1 MNTPGLQGAPPEACP
16 PAKIVLVGNYPPDK
30 QQSMLKLAELLRAVL
45 EESGFATETIHP
57 IDRVGRLRR
66 VFPCC
71 GKWLGYVDKYLVFP
85 FELLGHLAR
94 TRLEKKCIYHITD
107 HSNTVYSLL
116 LSHRPLVVTCNDVL
130 AIRSALGEIP
140 ENPTG
145 FTGRLLQ
152 RAILTGLRHS
162 PRIVCISENSAQ
174 ELSLLLG
181 DGAQKITSA
190 LLPLNYDFHPLPRA
204 DATKAIRVLGADVV
218 RAVEQGCILHVGGN
232 QWYKNRT
239 GVFRIYTELA
249 RQRRAEGKEV
259 PPLVLAGKE
268 PDEALARLVG
278 EDKTLPVHLVPSPGD
293 EQIRALYSLAK
304 VLLFPSLQEGFGWPI
319 VEAMACGCPVVTT
332 GRAPMTEAGG
342 DAAVYI
348 DPADLKSAALAV
360 NGVLG
365 WSEAERA
372 ARVERGFVN
381 VARFSRQSLGAHY
394 ASAYGDVLPAGRISS
409 P

>member
-1 MNTPGLQGAPPEACP
+1 MNTSGPQSEPCENAL

-30 QQSMLKLAELLRAVL
+30 QESMLKLGNLMRDVL
-45 EESGFATETIHP
+45 EESGFKTETVHP

-71 GKWLGYVDKYLVFP
+71 DKWLGYIDKYLVFP
-85 FELLGHLAR
+85 FDLLGHLAR
-94 TRLEKKCIYHITD
+94 TRAEKVCVYHITD
-107 HSNTVYSLL
+107 HSNAVYSLL
-116 LSHRPLVVTCNDVL
+116 LRHRPRVVTCNDVL

-162 PRIVCISENSAQ
+162 PRIVCISENSAR

-181 DGAQKITSA
+181 NGGQKITSA
-190 LLPLNYDFHPLPRA
+190 LLPLNYDFHPVPEAEARQ
-204 DATKAIRVLGADVV
+204 AIGVLGAEVA

-239 GVFRIYTELA
+239 GVVRIYSELA
-249 RQRRAEGKEV
+249 RRKRAAGEAV

-268 PDEALARLVG
+268 PDEALARLIG
-278 EDKTLPVHLVPSPGD
+278 EDKTLPVHLVDRPGD
-293 EQIRALYSLAK
+293 EQVRALYSLAR

-319 VEAMACGCPVVTT
+319 VEAMACGCPVATT
-332 GRAPMTEAGG
+332 RRAPMTEAGG
-342 DAAVYI
+342 EAAIYI
-348 DPADLKSAALAV
+348 DPADVESAALAV
-360 NGVLG
+360 DELLG

-372 ARVERGFVN
+372 ARVERGFAH
-381 VARFSRQSLGAHY
+381 VARFSRQSLAAHY
-394 ASAYGDVLPAGRISS
+394 ASAYRDVLPAGKNS
-409 P
+409 